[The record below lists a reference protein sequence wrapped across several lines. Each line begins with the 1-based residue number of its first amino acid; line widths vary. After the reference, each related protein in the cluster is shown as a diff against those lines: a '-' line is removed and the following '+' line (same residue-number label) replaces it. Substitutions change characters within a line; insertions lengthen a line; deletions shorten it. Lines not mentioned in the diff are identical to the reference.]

1 MLLPVLFVCV
11 TVLGRHVG
19 ANGFNYNQYP
29 QAQVNAW
36 TQACRSFQAQAFAT
50 QAQQNQFFTNMFPQ
64 VQLPPLP
71 FTDLCSQSGFAAAG
85 AGASAGAFSHGGAGG
100 GVTSFNNR
108 FGGNDAGGY
117 GGSGGVQGVSIS
129 SSSNG
134 FGQGGTTVTHFGN
147 GGASSNYIPHNQHGG
162 GGISTANR
170 FGGGSSGQGVS
181 VSSFG
186 TSNGGGYATANRF
199 GGSGSGGGTTHYVSN
214 NGGSVSSY
222 GPNGGSFASST
233 RFGGSGGGA
242 GSNYGSG
249 GYGGGSYGGG
259 NGVAVGASV
268 SSTSLGN
275 GGGSVQT
282 SVYKQHY

>member
-11 TVLGRHVG
+11 TVLGRHVA

-50 QAQQNQFFTNMFPQ
+50 QAQQNQFFTNMFPS

-71 FTDLCSQSGFAAAG
+71 FMDLCSQSAFAGAG
-85 AGASAGAFSHGGAGG
+85 AGASAGAFSHGSGG
-100 GVTSFNNR
+100 VGVTSFNNR
-108 FGGNDAGGY
+108 FGGDDGGHGGY

-134 FGQGGTTVTHFGN
+134 YGQGGTTVTHFGN
-147 GGASSNYIPHNQHGG
+147 GGASSNYIPHNQQ

-170 FGGGSSGQGVS
+170 FGGSSGQGVS

-186 TSNGGGYATANRF
+186 SNNGGGYATATRF
-199 GGSGSGGGTTHYVSN
+199 GGGSGGGTSHYVSN

-222 GPNGGSFASST
+222 GPNGGSFASAS
-233 RFGGSGGGA
+233 RFGGSNGGG
-242 GSNYGSG
+242 NYGSG
-249 GYGGGSYGGG
+249 GYGGG

-268 SSTSLGN
+268 SSSSHGN